1 MDYELINEINDNDAR
16 EIEEL
21 KEEYENEERA
31 KMTIEET
38 IQNEAKEII
47 ESAMKEIEF
56 EEPYK
61 DMDGN
66 TLKSVFIG
74 TCFNIMPSGK
84 YYMPFACS
92 NVEKCSKCDGKGE
105 ITNPNADMAL
115 YEENLKKEQ
124 FWIEYLRNN
133 NIIYYQLSETNKKIL
148 DSIRECLKYYNETV
162 ECPVCHGVGS
172 EEAYKDQ
179 VMQEALDDYAD
190 KYGAFVHS
198 GEGDPCDM
206 FVSVVIDEDEDMEM
220 EE

>member
-1 MDYELINEINDNDAR
+1 
-16 EIEEL
+16 
-21 KEEYENEERA
+21 
-31 KMTIEET
+31 MTIEET

-47 ESAMKEIEF
+47 ESAMKCIEN

-61 DMDGN
+61 DIDGN

-84 YYMPFACS
+84 YYMPYACS

-105 ITNPNADMAL
+105 ITNSNYA
-115 YEENLKKEQ
+115 
-124 FWIEYLRNN
+124 
-133 NIIYYQLSETNKKIL
+133 
-148 DSIRECLKYYNETV
+148 ETV
-162 ECPVCHGVGS
+162 ECPVCHGLGS

-179 VMQEALDDYAD
+179 VMQEALEDFAD
-190 KYGAFVHS
+190 KYCAFVHS

-206 FVSVVIDEDEDMEM
+206 FVSIGVDDDEDMED

>member
-1 MDYELINEINDNDAR
+1 MEGYRI
-16 EIEEL
+16 
-21 KEEYENEERA
+21 EEYEQMDTDEMII
-31 KMTIEET
+31 K
-38 IQNEAKEII
+38 EAKEII
-47 ESAMKEIEF
+47 ENAMKYIEN

>member
-1 MDYELINEINDNDAR
+1 MDTDEMII
-16 EIEEL
+16 
-21 KEEYENEERA
+21 K
-31 KMTIEET
+31 
-38 IQNEAKEII
+38 EAKEII
-47 ESAMKEIEF
+47 ESAMQQIEN

-61 DMDGN
+61 DIDGN

-115 YEENLKKEQ
+115 YEEYRYKEQ
-124 FWIEYLRNN
+124 KWIEFMRDNDTWYHSLTDEQKKQIDEIRKMEE
-133 NIIYYQLSETNKKIL
+133 YYDEKI
-148 DSIRECLKYYNETV
+148 

-179 VMQEALDDYAD
+179 VMQEALEDYAN
-190 KYGAFVHS
+190 KHGAHVHS

-206 FVSVVIDEDEDMEM
+206 FVSIVVDEEEDMEM

>member
-1 MDYELINEINDNDAR
+1 MNTDEMII
-16 EIEEL
+16 
-21 KEEYENEERA
+21 K
-31 KMTIEET
+31 
-38 IQNEAKEII
+38 EAKEII
-47 ESAMKEIEF
+47 ENAIKYIEN

-84 YYMPFACS
+84 YYQPFACS

-105 ITNPNADMAL
+105 IM
-115 YEENLKKEQ
+115 NLN
-124 FWIEYLRNN
+124 Y
-133 NIIYYQLSETNKKIL
+133 
-148 DSIRECLKYYNETV
+148 DETV
-162 ECPVCHGVGS
+162 ECPVCHGLGS

-179 VMQEALDDYAD
+179 VMQEALEDFAN
-190 KYGAFVHS
+190 KYGTFVHS

-206 FVSVVIDEDEDMEM
+206 FVSIVVDEDEDMEM

>member
-1 MDYELINEINDNDAR
+1 
-16 EIEEL
+16 
-21 KEEYENEERA
+21 
-31 KMTIEET
+31 MTIEET

-47 ESAMKEIEF
+47 ESALKKIES
-56 EEPYK
+56 EESYK

-66 TLKSVFIG
+66 ILKSVFIG

-92 NVEKCSKCDGKGE
+92 NVEKCSKCDGIGE

-115 YEENLKKEQ
+115 YEE
-124 FWIEYLRNN
+124 
-133 NIIYYQLSETNKKIL
+133 YYDKKI
-148 DSIRECLKYYNETV
+148 
-162 ECPVCHGVGS
+162 ECPVCHGLGS

-179 VMQEALDDYAD
+179 VMQEALEDFAG

-206 FVSVVIDEDEDMEM
+206 FVSIVVDEDEDMEM
-220 EE
+220 EEWKSI

>member
-1 MDYELINEINDNDAR
+1 
-16 EIEEL
+16 
-21 KEEYENEERA
+21 
-31 KMTIEET
+31 MTIEET
-38 IQNEAKEII
+38 IQYEAKEII
-47 ESAMKEIEF
+47 ESAMKKIDS
-56 EEPYK
+56 EESYK

-92 NVEKCSKCDGKGE
+92 NVEKCSKCDGKGK

-133 NIIYYQLSETNKKIL
+133 SVTYYQLSETNKKTL
-148 DSIRECLKYYNETV
+148 DSIRECLKYYDETV

-172 EEAYKDQ
+172 EEVYLDQ
-179 VMQEALDDYAD
+179 VMQEALEDYAN

-206 FVSVVIDEDEDMEM
+206 F
-220 EE
+220 

>member
-1 MDYELINEINDNDAR
+1 
-16 EIEEL
+16 
-21 KEEYENEERA
+21 
-31 KMTIEET
+31 MTIEET

-47 ESAMKEIEF
+47 ESAMQQIEN

-84 YYMPFACS
+84 YYQPFACS

-115 YEENLKKEQ
+115 YEEYRYKEQ
-124 FWIEYLRNN
+124 KWIEFMRDNDTWYHSLTDDQKKQIDEIRKMEE
-133 NIIYYQLSETNKKIL
+133 YYDEKI
-148 DSIRECLKYYNETV
+148 
-162 ECPVCHGVGS
+162 ECPVCHGLGS

-179 VMQEALDDYAD
+179 VMQEALEDFAD
-190 KYGAFVHS
+190 KYCAFVHS

-206 FVSVVIDEDEDMEM
+206 FVSIVVDEEEDMEM
-220 EE
+220 

>member
-1 MDYELINEINDNDAR
+1 
-16 EIEEL
+16 
-21 KEEYENEERA
+21 
-31 KMTIEET
+31 MTIEET

-47 ESAMKEIEF
+47 ENAMKEIES

-66 TLKSVFIG
+66 ILKSVFIG

-115 YEENLKKEQ
+115 YEEYRYKEQ
-124 FWIEYLRNN
+124 KWIEFMRDNN
-133 NIIYYQLSETNKKIL
+133 VTYYQLSETNKKTL
-148 DSIRECLKYYNETV
+148 DSIRECLKYYDETV
-162 ECPVCHGVGS
+162 ECPVCHGIGS

-179 VMQEALDDYAD
+179 VMQEALEDFAE

-206 FVSVVIDEDEDMEM
+206 FVSIVVDEEEDMEM
-220 EE
+220 

>member
-1 MDYELINEINDNDAR
+1 
-16 EIEEL
+16 
-21 KEEYENEERA
+21 
-31 KMTIEET
+31 MTIEET

-47 ESAMKEIEF
+47 ESALKEIEF

-66 TLKSVFIG
+66 TLKSVFVG

-115 YEENLKKEQ
+115 YEE
-124 FWIEYLRNN
+124 
-133 NIIYYQLSETNKKIL
+133 
-148 DSIRECLKYYNETV
+148 
-162 ECPVCHGVGS
+162 CPVCHGLGS
-172 EEAYKDQ
+172 EEAYKDR
-179 VMQEALDDYAD
+179 VMQKALEDFAD

-206 FVSVVIDEDEDMEM
+206 FVSIVVDEEENKEM

>member
-1 MDYELINEINDNDAR
+1 MDTDEMII
-16 EIEEL
+16 
-21 KEEYENEERA
+21 K
-31 KMTIEET
+31 
-38 IQNEAKEII
+38 EAKEII
-47 ESAMKEIEF
+47 ENALKCIEN

-84 YYMPFACS
+84 YYMPYACS
-92 NVEKCSKCDGKGE
+92 NVAMCPKCKGKGK
-105 ITNPNADMAL
+105 INNPNADSAL

-133 NIIYYQLSETNKKIL
+133 SVTYYRLSETNKKTL

-162 ECPVCHGVGS
+162 ECPVCHGLGS

-179 VMQEALDDYAD
+179 VMQEALEDYAD
-190 KYGAFVHS
+190 KHGAYVHS

-206 FVSVVIDEDEDMEM
+206 FVSIVVDEDEDQEM

>member
-1 MDYELINEINDNDAR
+1 MDSDEVII
-16 EIEEL
+16 
-21 KEEYENEERA
+21 K
-31 KMTIEET
+31 
-38 IQNEAKEII
+38 EAKEII

-61 DMDGN
+61 DMDEN
-66 TLKSVFIG
+66 ILKTVFIG

-133 NIIYYQLSETNKKIL
+133 DVTYYQLSETNKKTL
-148 DSIRECLKYYNETV
+148 DSIRECLKRYAETV

-179 VMQEALDDYAD
+179 VMQDALEDYAD
-190 KYGAFVHS
+190 KYNAFVHS
-198 GEGDPCDM
+198 GEGDPCDI
-206 FVSVVIDEDEDMEM
+206 FVSIMVDEEIDNED
-220 EE
+220 